1 MPERVKQAGAIV
13 ARPGPHG
20 PEVLLVSAR
29 KTRGDVV
36 FPKGHLEAGETA
48 EAAALREAREE
59 AGVRGRVEG
68 PAGTLSFQSG
78 DEAVDVAYYLVRY
91 EADVAADEARGARW
105 LPLDAAVATL
115 THADARHL
123 LLANAGRIV
132 QIAGGRATS

>member
-29 KTRGDVV
+29 KTRGETV
-36 FPKGHLEAGETA
+36 FPKGHIEPGEAA

-59 AGVRGRVEG
+59 GGVRGRVEG
-68 PAGTLSFQSG
+68 PAGTLTFQSG
-78 DEAVDVAYYLVRY
+78 DEAVEVAYYLVRH

-105 LPLDAAVATL
+105 LPLDAAVEAL
-115 THADARHL
+115 SHADARRL
-123 LLANAGRIV
+123 LLANAGEIV
-132 QIAGGRATS
+132 RIAGGRIKP